1 MLYFENIVF
10 MVCSGFIEFCF
21 CYKYFFEYNL
31 CRLHIVLIAIFEEGN
46 SVKSYI
52 EKRAVEIAEF
62 IVKSNAT
69 VRETAKKFGISKSTV
84 HTDVN

>member
-1 MLYFENIVF
+1 MRRKRAYSMYMIL
-10 MVCSGFIEFCF
+10 F

-31 CRLHIVLIAIFEEGN
+31 FPLHIVLIAIFEEGN
-46 SVKSYI
+46 SVKAYI

-62 IVKSNAT
+62 ILKSNAT

-84 HTDVN
+84 HMDVN